1 MLKAQVAKYEE
12 SLEVV
17 DWYIDVFEGGQDTA
31 NIAKRMSKLMKRH
44 EKLSSKFT
52 KFKAESEQKIAQGN
66 KELKLA
72 HLLI

>member
-52 KFKAESEQKIAQGN
+52 KFKAE
-66 KELKLA
+66 
-72 HLLI
+72 